1 MRLKIALSPE
11 DGILCLPLQ
20 YNSTLQGFIYANLDR
35 ALSGWLHEEGHAY
48 EKRRFKLF
56 VFSRLFGKREISKG
70 RVRFLRG
77 AHFYLSSADPDVLCS
92 LGEHLLRKPSVELG
106 RRSCLVEEVAVEPE
120 PEMNG
125 GKPVIVRALS
135 PITAYTTLAAPDGKK
150 KTYYYSP
157 YEEEWSKSLV
167 DNIKRKVLALGWDT
181 APEEDLKEA
190 SIRPYQVRSADQKVL
205 RFKGTVVKGWMGL
218 YELRM
223 PRPYLQLAYD
233 TGLGS
238 KNSAGFGMFEVIK
251 RNNQEDK
258 RIA

>member
-1 MRLKIALSPE
+1 
-11 DGILCLPLQ
+11 
-20 YNSTLQGFIYANLDR
+20 
-35 ALSGWLHEEGHAY
+35 
-48 EKRRFKLF
+48 
-56 VFSRLFGKREISKG
+56 
-70 RVRFLRG
+70 
-77 AHFYLSSADPDVLCS
+77 
-92 LGEHLLRKPSVELG
+92 
-106 RRSCLVEEVAVEPE
+106 
-120 PEMNG
+120 
-125 GKPVIVRALS
+125 
-135 PITAYTTLAAPDGKK
+135 
-150 KTYYYSP
+150 
-157 YEEEWSKSLV
+157 
-167 DNIKRKVLALGWDT
+167 
-181 APEEDLKEA
+181 PEEDLKEA